1 MEDTL
6 NKDENQYRSMA
17 KGTAMMGGVQ
27 VFNIIINLVRG
38 KLVALFLGPQGMGV
52 MSLLQSSGNMVQQ
65 ISSCGLNLSSVRE
78 IANSV
83 DNRNHIIS
91 VIRKLLLLSGILGV
105 IAIICLSTGLS
116 YFSFGNADYKWY
128 YIFLSVWVLFT
139 TLANGELSILQ
150 GAHAL
155 KRLAVA
161 TLVGSCT
168 GLFVGVPMFYLWGEK
183 GIVPALI
190 ASSIALFIFYKYHS
204 YRQFGNLSSYKVN
217 LREEGSLIKK
227 LISLGF
233 IYMISALLGTITT
246 YFINSFVRF
255 SGTVDDVGLFQAANS
270 LTNQYAGLVFTA
282 MSMDFFPR
290 LSAVSSDNNKVRDLV
305 NNQTEIVVLIVAP
318 IVSLIILFAPLIIK
332 ILLTND
338 FMVISPVIK
347 LMAVGIFFKAVSY
360 PMGYI
365 SFSKGDKKTFFWLE
379 GVCGNALHLLLSVLF
394 YYFWGVVG
402 LGVAYGI
409 GFFVYIFI
417 YIFATQKL
425 YGYYPHKELIVLLL
439 PLFGGVALSFV
450 FSFINKGY
458 LSYSLVALITIILM
472 WYCLSQLNKRLALK
486 EFLKRRRNKS

>member
-128 YIFLSVWVLFT
+128 
-139 TLANGELSILQ
+139 
-150 GAHAL
+150 
-155 KRLAVA
+155 
-161 TLVGSCT
+161 
-168 GLFVGVPMFYLWGEK
+168 
-183 GIVPALI
+183 IVPALI

-246 YFINSFVRF
+246 YFINSFVR
-255 SGTVDDVGLFQAANS
+255 S
-270 LTNQYAGLVFTA
+270 
-282 MSMDFFPR
+282 
-290 LSAVSSDNNKVRDLV
+290 
-305 NNQTEIVVLIVAP
+305 EIVVLIVAP

-417 YIFATQKL
+417 YLFATQKL

-450 FSFINKGY
+450 FSFIKNGY
-458 LSYSLVALITIILM
+458 LSYSLVVFITIILM
-472 WYCLSQLNKRLALK
+472 WYCLSQLNKRLGLK
-486 EFLKRRRNKS
+486 EFLKRRRNQS